1 MKRNIVITGGAGFI
15 GSHVV
20 RLFVNKYPDYKIINL
35 DALTY
40 AGNLANLKDIE
51 NKPNYRFVKM
61 DICDFDAFY
70 KLLQE
75 EQIDGIIHLAAESH
89 VDRSIKDPFT
99 FARTNVMGTLSLLQA
114 AKLYWESL
122 PHPYHMSHGGPGT
135 SATPGSETHE
145 GAGTPAAPAA
155 ETLSHEGPSAATA
168 AAPDAA
174 TPSAETLSHEGP
186 AAPGSETHEAPS
198 AATATAETPATSAT
212 PCEVECRFYHIST
225 DEVYG
230 ALSMNRP
237 EGVEPPFTT
246 KASSGQHHLAY
257 GDDFFYETT
266 KYNPHSPYSASKASS
281 DHFVRAFHDTYGLPT
296 IVTNCSNNYGPYQFP
311 EKLIPLFINNI
322 RHRKPLPVYGR
333 GENVRD
339 WLFVE
344 DHARAIDLIFHKG
357 EVAQTYNIGGF
368 NEWKNI
374 DIIKVVINTV
384 DRLLGRAE
392 GEDMDLITYVSDR
405 LGHDARYAIDSTK
418 LQKEL
423 GWEPSLQFEEGIEKT
438 VRWYLENQEWLD
450 NVTSGEYREY
460 YDNMY
465 KDR

>member
-20 RLFVNKYPDYKIINL
+20 RLFVNKYPEYNIINL
-35 DALTY
+35 DKLTY

-51 NKPNYRFVKM
+51 DKPNYKFVKM

-70 KLLQE
+70 QLMQDE
-75 EQIDGIIHLAAESH
+75 HIDGIIHLAAESH

-114 AKLYWESL
+114 AKLYWESQ
-122 PHPYHMSHGGPGT
+122 PTPYVVDHSDELRAMGKELT
-135 SATPGSETHE
+135 TQGSQLT
-145 GAGTPAAPAA
+145 AP
-155 ETLSHEGPSAATA
+155 
-168 AAPDAA
+168 
-174 TPSAETLSHEGP
+174 
-186 AAPGSETHEAPS
+186 
-198 AATATAETPATSAT
+198 
-212 PCEVECRFYHIST
+212 CRFYHIST

-230 ALSMNRP
+230 ALEMTHP
-237 EGVEPPFTT
+237 EGIPAPFST
-246 KASSGQHHLAY
+246 KASSEAQHEAY
-257 GDDFFYETT
+257 GEDFFVETT

-281 DHFVRAFHDTYGLPT
+281 DHFVRAFHDTYGMPT

-322 RHRKPLPVYGR
+322 RHRKPLPVYGK

-339 WLFVE
+339 WLYVA
-344 DHARAIDLIFHKG
+344 DHARAIDTIFHKG
-357 EVAQTYNIGGF
+357 KVAETYNIGGF

-384 DRLLGRAE
+384 DRLLGRKE
-392 GEDMDLITYVSDR
+392 GEDLNLITFVTDR
-405 LGHDARYAIDSTK
+405 LGHDARYAIDSRK
-418 LQKEL
+418 LQAEL

-438 VRWYLENQEWLD
+438 VRWYLENEAWMD
-450 NVTSGEYREY
+450 NITSGEYEKY
-460 YDNMY
+460 YESMY
-465 KDR
+465 GKR